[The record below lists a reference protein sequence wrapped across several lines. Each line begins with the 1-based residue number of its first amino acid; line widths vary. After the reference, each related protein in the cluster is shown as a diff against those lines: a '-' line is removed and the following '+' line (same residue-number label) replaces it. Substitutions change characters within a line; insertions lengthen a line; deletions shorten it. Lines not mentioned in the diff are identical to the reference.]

1 MTRILIT
8 TMPMAGHLQPLV
20 PLAAR
25 LVAGGHQV
33 VWYTGRKYGPAVERT
48 GARFRPYA
56 AELDWDDAQLY
67 ERPAGT
73 GIKQLRAD
81 IRDVFVAPVPAHMAD
96 LATVFDEF
104 APEVIVA
111 EQGFMAGPLAG
122 EQRGIG
128 SVVVGVTPLGISS
141 VDAAPFGLGKPPAT
155 GPAGRLR
162 NRLLNAMMK
171 KVIFGEAQR
180 LAEQIRREAGLP
192 ALSDYFMDWAARV
205 ADRFLSVSIPEME
218 YPRRDLPAN
227 VSFVGPML
235 PSPGK
240 RPALPSWWSD
250 VAAARA
256 AGRPVVL
263 VTQGT
268 IATDPT
274 NLVLP
279 SVHALAGDDALVIA
293 TTAGHEPTVVL
304 PLDRRPAN
312 LRMEAFVPFTELLPM
327 TDLMI
332 TNGGWGGVQ
341 MALAHGV
348 PLIVAG
354 TTEDKKEVSGR
365 VRWAGVGL
373 ALDTDTPSPAQVTA
387 AVRTVLHSE
396 AYRDRA
402 RQMMKVY
409 ARYGDATASAVAQV
423 LAVAERS
430 GAGVNPA
437 DRRRHAA

>member
-8 TMPMAGHLQPLV
+8 TMPMAGHLQPLA

-25 LVAGGHQV
+25 LVADGHDV
-33 VWYTGRKYGPAVERT
+33 LWYTGRKYGPAVERT
-48 GARFRPYA
+48 GARFQPYA
-56 AELDWDDAQLY
+56 LELDWDDARLY

-73 GIKQLRAD
+73 GLKQLRAD
-81 IRDVFVAPVPAHMAD
+81 IRDVFILPIPQHMAD
-96 LATVFDEF
+96 LAAVFDEF

-128 SVVVGVTPLGISS
+128 SVVVAILPLGITS
-141 VDAAPFGLGKPPAT
+141 VDTAPFGLGKPPAT
-155 GPAGRLR
+155 DAVGRLR

-171 KVIFGEAQR
+171 KVVFGEGQQ
-180 LAEQIRREAGLP
+180 LAERLRREAGLP
-192 ALSDYFMDWAARV
+192 ALSDYFMDWGVRV
-205 ADRFLSVSIPEME
+205 AERYLSVSIPEIE

-235 PSPGK
+235 PEPGE
-240 RPALPSWWSD
+240 RPALPSWWGD
-250 VAAARA
+250 VATARA

-268 IATDPT
+268 IATDPN

-279 SVHALAGDDALVIA
+279 SVRALAGDDALVVG
-293 TTAGHEPTVVL
+293 TTAGYDPAVVL
-304 PLDRRPAN
+304 PVDQRPAN
-312 LRMEAFVPFTELLPM
+312 LRLEAFVPFTELLPM

-354 TTEDKKEVSGR
+354 TTEDKMEVSGR
-365 VRWAGVGL
+365 VRWSGAGL
-373 ALDTDTPSPAQVTA
+373 TLDTDTPSVAQLTA
-387 AVRTVLHSE
+387 AVGTVLGTDS
-396 AYRDRA
+396 YRECA
-402 RQMMKVY
+402 RRLMKAY
-409 ARYGDATASAVAQV
+409 ARYSDATERAAAHV
-423 LAVAERS
+423 LAVADRT
-430 GAGVNPA
+430 A
-437 DRRRHAA
+437 DATAARAQSA